1 MASPVFDKFSFSGPA
16 PVLELT
22 LSSARGVAKLP
33 RAYYCCA
40 VSKWKRSGGDSRW
53 AGGFVAPPQY
63 FLSFVDDFF
72 YQAKFL
78 L

>member
-40 VSKWKRSGGDSRW
+40 VSKWKRSGGDSRVW
-53 AGGFVAPPQY
+53 GRRVTDSGSMPPWR
-63 FLSFVDDFF
+63 
-72 YQAKFL
+72 
-78 L
+78 